1 MKSKKSV
8 RFAESSV
15 AVAVT
20 STTKA
25 SISSNLNEP
34 TKTVV
39 ISEKKEKCVDNVL
52 SPLYS
57 LLYTYSLPFLKNN
70 KPSCTSTDDVYAPIV
85 FYSLLFSFFV
95 MIALSIHDFGLAR

>member
-8 RFAESSV
+8 RFAESSIAV
-15 AVAVT
+15 AVA
-20 STTKA
+20 STNKA
-25 SISSNLNEP
+25 SISSDINEP

-39 ISEKKEKCVDNVL
+39 IS
-52 SPLYS
+52 
-57 LLYTYSLPFLKNN
+57 N
-70 KPSCTSTDDVYAPIV
+70 KPPCASIDDVYAPIV